1 MYEAGK
7 HCHFNLMSWNVLSEK
22 RAARML
28 KEASGDED
36 GHQVMERNCDPGYRR
51 ELFRMEF
58 ERMSE
63 YGGGKDF

>member
-1 MYEAGK
+1 MYEAGQ

-22 RAARML
+22 RADRMNT
-28 KEASGDED
+28 DQD
-36 GHQVMERNCDPGYRR
+36 MDRYCDPGYRR

-63 YGGGKDF
+63 YGGGKNF